1 MGGDGRKRVG
11 PGWMSRLLLLTAIA
25 GICMSCVEEDWPKV
39 ACTPDELGRLKTAY
53 TEGGTR
59 GAVVARVVEQA
70 EAALEKTVAF
80 PPEGGQHNQWYQC
93 DRCQIALQMVDDS
106 HHECP
111 KCKEVYSGYPYDN
124 VIFERKLY
132 GLTRDMNRCAW
143 AFVLTV
149 NHIYAQRARDI
160 LVEFAERY
168 SQYPLHSA
176 NQGKREDKLSKSSGH
191 VFEQT
196 LNEAAWTQDVVETYD
211 LIRKSDLV
219 SSEDHAAVEAFL
231 RELAANIA
239 KHKAGKSN
247 WQTYHNSAF
256 MLIGGILN
264 DEQLV
269 RQAIDDPENG
279 HLYQMDVSVLDGG
292 MWYENSWSYH
302 FYTLGAVE
310 RIIETGRRLG
320 IDLYDDPRV
329 KSMYTVA
336 MDYVMADGTLPRF
349 GDATTTG
356 TQGHR
361 YETAYNYWKDDAFL
375 AVLPDE
381 PTWDSIMLGREA
393 VPSDVATIAAGSQL
407 KEGAGHAILRVS
419 GEKGSASA
427 VLTFGPFG
435 GFHGHFDKLSFV
447 YFALGQELGYDA
459 GRARSQAYR
468 LPVHKNWYRATTSHN
483 TVLVDRASQEG
494 VEGVGELFVQN
505 VAIAAA
511 AARVDSAYEGVVHRR
526 LLILRPDFAVV
537 ADILDGKEGS
547 QHTFDWLYHNPGSGI
562 ASASAEQASSA
573 PDGQGFDFLE
583 EVRSGSSDTATR
595 ATVTM
600 PDDDVDIVVNGHPG
614 SKVLVATGVGESV
627 LDRVPMLMVT
637 RVGSNATFGSV
648 IEPRKNR
655 AASRISDITVIRAGA
670 SVIIIVAMVDGSNE
684 TYTFNTND
692 SSFRARRTEAN
703 GTSTDLI

>member
-1 MGGDGRKRVG
+1 MGGAGGKRVG
-11 PGWMSRLLLLTAIA
+11 PVYISRLLLLTAIA
-25 GICMSCVEEDWPKV
+25 GMCMSCVDKDWPKV
-39 ACTPDELGRLKTAY
+39 ACTPDELGRLKAAY
-53 TEGGTR
+53 VEGGER

-70 EAALEKTVAF
+70 DEALGRTISF

-93 DRCQIALQMVDDS
+93 DRCQIALKTVDDS

-111 KCKEVYSGYPYDN
+111 KCSEVYTGYPYDN

-132 GLTRDMNRCAW
+132 KLTSDMNRCAW
-143 AFVLTV
+143 AFALTDKV
-149 NHIYAQRARDI
+149 GYAQRARDI
-160 LVEFAERY
+160 LIEFSERY

-219 SSEDHAAVEAFL
+219 SSEDHASVETFL

-264 DEQLV
+264 DEQLIK
-269 RQAIDDPENG
+269 QAIEDPENG

-349 GDATTTG
+349 GDAVTTG
-356 TQGHR
+356 TQGRR
-361 YETAYNYWKDDAFL
+361 YESAYNYWKDDAFL
-375 AVLPDE
+375 AVLPE
-381 PTWDSIMLGREA
+381 GPSWDSIMFGREEA
-393 VPSDVATIAAGSQL
+393 SASVARDGVGSL
-407 KEGAGHAILRVS
+407 LLEGAGHAILRVS
-419 GEKGSASA
+419 GDKGPASA

-447 YFALGQELGYDA
+447 YFALGHELGYDP

-483 TVLVDRASQEG
+483 TVLVDRTSQEG
-494 VEGVGELFVQN
+494 VEGERELFVEN
-505 VAIAAA
+505 ESIAAA

-537 ADILDGKEGS
+537 ADVLDGEEGS

-562 ASASAEQASSA
+562 ASSSAEQASPA
-573 PDGQGFDFLE
+573 PEGQGFDFLE
-583 EVRSGSSDTATR
+583 DVRTGFSAGATR

-600 PDDDVDIVVNGHPG
+600 PNDDVDIVVNGQPG

-637 RVGSNATFGSV
+637 REGSNATFGAV
-648 IEPRKNR
+648 IEPRQDR
-655 AASRISDITVIRAGA
+655 AASRISDITVLRVDA
-670 SVIIIVAMVDGSNE
+670 SVTITVTMVDGSNE
-684 TYTFNTND
+684 TYTFNSND
-692 SSFRARRTEAN
+692 GSFHAQRTEAN